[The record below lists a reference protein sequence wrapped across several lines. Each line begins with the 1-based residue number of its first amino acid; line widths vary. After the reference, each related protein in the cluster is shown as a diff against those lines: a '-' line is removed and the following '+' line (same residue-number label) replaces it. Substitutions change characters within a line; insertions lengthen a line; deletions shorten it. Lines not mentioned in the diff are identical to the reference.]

1 MPPPSAVNVFG
12 ILHLNLAGLGV
23 LFGLWGLVSR
33 MFFTAFQGMAA
44 SDPVMVAQRKYVEDL
59 WPVTVMNSIFM
70 LGLAGL
76 LLTAGLK
83 LVRAKTDGVMWSN
96 RYAWTSITAK
106 AISLVVTVSYVLP
119 LSNRM
124 TGEIFNQTRGMPAGS
139 AQMAASWMK
148 SMTAVMTVLTPVL
161 SCIYPALALFFLGR
175 PAVKAWVAR
184 GR

>member
-1 MPPPSAVNVFG
+1 MPPPSTVNVFG
-12 ILHLNLAGLGV
+12 ILHLVLAGLGV

-33 MFFTAFQGMAA
+33 MFFSAFQGMTPG
-44 SDPVMVAQRKYVEDL
+44 DPMMVAQRKYMEDL
-59 WPVTVMNSIFM
+59 WPVTVMNSIFF
-70 LGLAGL
+70 LGLAAL

-83 LVRAKTDGVMWSN
+83 LVRTRPDGVMWSN
-96 RYAWTSITAK
+96 RYAWTSIITK

-124 TGEIFNQTRGMPAGS
+124 TGEIFSHTPGMPAGS
-139 AQMAASWMK
+139 ANMAASWMK
-148 SMTAVMTVLTPVL
+148 SLSAVMTVLIPVL
-161 SCIYPALALFFLGR
+161 SCIYPALVLFFLSR